1 MPCALM
7 RYTITKKDTSEIKKK
22 KRIKTNI
29 KALTVMN
36 EMEGMHYDGD
46 IHYIMTTVPE
56 CKGKKNKVT
65 YTKKTVEIKDNKT
78 VIKKEKKT
86 VNLSKQVQVMLVTD
100 KSNMD

>member
-46 IHYIMTTVPE
+46 IHYIMTAVPE
-56 CKGKKNKVT
+56 CGDKKNTVT
-65 YTKKTVEIKDNKT
+65 YTKKKVETKDNKI
-78 VIKKEKKT
+78 VIKKEKRI
-86 VNLSKQVQVMLVTD
+86 VNLSKQVQVMFETD